1 MDGKTWAIAGLVV
14 VALVLGGIVSSGLR
28 QERMAYGQ
36 GGVYSAYLVVTADVR
51 GDLVDFA
58 VLDTATRRL
67 IFYAYGQAEKKL
79 RIAGGADLVRDFQRK
94 DK

>member
-36 GGVYSAYLVVTADVR
+36 GGVYSAYLVVTAEVR
-51 GDLVDFA
+51 DDNVDFA

-67 IFYAYGQAEKKL
+67 IFYAYDQAKKKL
-79 RIAGGADLVRDFQRK
+79 NMSGVADLARDFQRK

>member
-1 MDGKTWAIAGLVV
+1 MDGKMWAIAGLVV

-28 QERMAYGQ
+28 QERTAYGQ
-36 GGVYSAYLVVTADVR
+36 GGVYSAYLVVTAEVR
-51 GDLVDFA
+51 DNNVDFA

-79 RIAGGADLVRDFQRK
+79 RIDGGADLARDFQHK
-94 DK
+94 GP

>member
-36 GGVYSAYLVVTADVR
+36 GGVYSAYLVVTAEVR
-51 GDLVDFA
+51 DDNVDFV

-79 RIAGGADLVRDFQRK
+79 RIDGGADLAHDFQRK
-94 DK
+94 GP

>member
-36 GGVYSAYLVVTADVR
+36 GGVCSAYLVVTAEVR
-51 GDLVDFA
+51 DDNVDFV

-67 IFYAYGQAEKKL
+67 IFYAYGQAQKKL
-79 RIAGGADLVRDFQRK
+79 RIDGGADLARDFQRK
-94 DK
+94 DR

>member
-1 MDGKTWAIAGLVV
+1 MDGKMWAIAGLVV

-36 GGVYSAYLVVTADVR
+36 GGVYSAYLVVTAEVSDENVN
-51 GDLVDFA
+51 FA

-67 IFYAYGQAEKKL
+67 IFYSYDQAKKKL
-79 RIAGGADLVRDFQRK
+79 GISGGADLARDFQRK
-94 DK
+94 GP

>member
-36 GGVYSAYLVVTADVR
+36 GGVYSAYLVVTAEVR
-51 GDLVDFA
+51 DDNVDFV

-67 IFYAYGQAEKKL
+67 IFYSYDQSKKKL
-79 RIAGGADLVRDFQRK
+79 GLNGGMDLARDFQRK
-94 DK
+94 GP

>member
-36 GGVYSAYLVVTADVR
+36 GGVYSAYLVVTAEVR
-51 GDLVDFA
+51 SDNVDFA

-67 IFYAYGQAEKKL
+67 IFYSYDQAKKKL
-79 RIAGGADLVRDFQRK
+79 GISGWADLADDFK
-94 DK
+94 HKGP

>member
-28 QERMAYGQ
+28 QERTAYGQ
-36 GGVYSAYLVVTADVR
+36 GGVYSAYLVVTAEVR
-51 GDLVDFA
+51 DNNVDFA

-79 RIAGGADLVRDFQRK
+79 RIDGGADLARDFQHK
-94 DK
+94 GP